1 MRDLI
6 FVRVSNIC
14 NRIEVYDLA
23 CDHHF
28 STDVADIGIIPIL
41 IRQIRVEHF
50 FIGRIIVVEK
60 IGRELCFYRQC
71 FIERLRLLY
80 FCRSTIKGII
90 LRFEI
95 TFGIPC

>member
-6 FVRVSNIC
+6 FARVSDIC
-14 NRIEVYDLA
+14 NRIVIYDLA

-28 STDVADIGIIPIL
+28 SIDIADIGIIPIL

-60 IGRELCFYRQC
+60 IGRKLCFYLQR
-71 FIERLRLLY
+71 FIERLRLLDL
-80 FCRSTIKGII
+80 CRSTIKCVL
-90 LRFEI
+90 LRFEN

>member
-1 MRDLI
+1 M
-6 FVRVSNIC
+6 
-14 NRIEVYDLA
+14 
-23 CDHHF
+23 
-28 STDVADIGIIPIL
+28 IPIL

-50 FIGRIIVVEK
+50 FIGRILIIK
-60 IGRELCFYRQC
+60 KGRKLCFYRQR

-80 FCRSTIKGII
+80 FCRSTIKGVI